1 MWVQELEMDMNSAMF
16 QLEQKRV
23 GVAISKKI
31 VVGLESLRVVC
42 LRPIF
47 PHVVFAITATTPVV
61 SPALLG
67 ILRVYHLV

>member
-1 MWVQELEMDMNSAMF
+1 MNPAMF

-47 PHVVFAITATTPVV
+47 PHVVVAKTATTPVV

-67 ILRVYHLV
+67 ILGVYHLV